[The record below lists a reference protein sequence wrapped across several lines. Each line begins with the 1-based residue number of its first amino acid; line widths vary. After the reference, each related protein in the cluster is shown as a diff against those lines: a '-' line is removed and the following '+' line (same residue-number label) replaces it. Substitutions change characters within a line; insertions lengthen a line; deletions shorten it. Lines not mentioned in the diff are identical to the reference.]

1 MIIVEKMLPVA
12 RERLVVIDES
22 ALLTT
27 AARLLNDRHTN
38 LVVARDK
45 KGTMTGVVT
54 KTDIVRQLSHCHG
67 SGCTA
72 PVAAVMTR
80 DVTCCRSAD
89 LLQDGWSIM
98 KERNLLHIP
107 IVDEEFR
114 PVGVVNARDALLLL
128 LEGTEYEEALLRD
141 YVMGIGYQ

>member
-89 LLQDGWSIM
+89 LLQDVWSIM

>member
-1 MIIVEKMLPVA
+1 MVVVEKMLSVA
-12 RERLVVIDES
+12 RERLVMIDED

-45 KGTMTGVVT
+45 RGTMTGVVT
-54 KTDIVRQLSHCHG
+54 KTDIVRQLSHCSG

-80 DVTCCRSAD
+80 DITCCRLDDA
-89 LLQDGWSIM
+89 LQDVWSIM
-98 KERNLLHIP
+98 KERNLLHVP
-107 IVDEEFR
+107 IVDEGFR
-114 PVGVVNARDALLLL
+114 PIGVVNARDALLVL
-128 LEGTEYEEALLRD
+128 LEGSEYEEALLRD

>member
-80 DVTCCRSAD
+80 DVTCCRPAD
-89 LLQDGWSIM
+89 LLQDVWSIM

>member
-1 MIIVEKMLPVA
+1 MILVARMLAVA
-12 RERLVVIDES
+12 RERLVMIDED

-38 LVVARDK
+38 LVVARDRA
-45 KGTMTGVVT
+45 GAMTGVVT
-54 KTDIVRQLSHCHG
+54 KTDIVRQLSHCSG

-80 DVTCCRSAD
+80 DVTCCRPND
-89 LLQDGWSIM
+89 PLQDVWSIM
-98 KERNLLHIP
+98 KQHNLLHVP
-107 IVDEEFR
+107 VVDGSFR
-114 PVGVVNARDALLLL
+114 PLGVVNARDALLVL

-141 YVMGIGYQ
+141 YVMGIGYR